1 MHPLLSG
8 LLLWTLHVA
17 PDAPEAAWSPPWRS
31 GEVTMEKRAVAGSAL
46 PEFRVTTQ
54 SPLSPA
60 ALCGAAFDMTSV
72 DQRNPDVHF
81 TRILSDQPDERVVYN
96 QVSHAFVSNRDYAM
110 TVTRT
115 HQGEDD
121 CSVAFRITNEKA
133 PPQPAGFLRMAHL
146 HGNWHFAREGD
157 HTLIVHTLFVDPSG
171 AIPPFL
177 IQGEAQKSAEQGPE
191 QLYRIVRERR
201 APASNR

>member
-1 MHPLLSG
+1 
-8 LLLWTLHVA
+8 
-17 PDAPEAAWSPPWRS
+17 
-31 GEVTMEKRAVAGSAL
+31 MEKRSVSGSAL

-60 ALCGAAFDMTSV
+60 ALCVAAFDMTSV

-110 TVTRT
+110 TVTRARESD
-115 HQGEDD
+115 GR
-121 CSVAFRITNEKA
+121 CSVDFRITNEKA
-133 PPQPAGFLRMAHL
+133 PPQPAGFLRMARL
-146 HGNWHFAREGD
+146 RGNWRFVRDGD
-157 HTLIVHTLFVDPSG
+157 HTNIVHTLFVDPSG

-177 IQGEAQKSAEQGPE
+177 ILGETQKAAEHDPE
-191 QLYRIVRERR
+191 LLFRIARERG
-201 APASNR
+201 APATNR